1 MGQLDGLNSDLAE
14 VRSSKECLEPYEEK
28 EYLIIWGRGENY
40 GFPVQLAKK
49 R

>member
-14 VRSSKECLEPYEEK
+14 VRSSKECLEPYGEK
-28 EYLIIWGRGENY
+28 EYLIIWGENY